1 MSLLYIIIDV
11 NSQELVMGYQ
21 FVDVKKFKMA
31 TILFIK
37 IQYISSPSNNYLY
50 SHNIDSCIGD
60 G

>member
-11 NSQELVMGYQ
+11 NSQELVKGYQ

-37 IQYISSPSNNYLY
+37 IYIITFKQLSLLSQY
-50 SHNIDSCIGD
+50 
-60 G
+60 